1 MRWGNGKDDVVVWR
15 ILKDGET
22 LSLNEDSLV
31 VPEKVDYNIE
41 LLEGR
46 ESELDDPSEF
56 FLKYIFPDITGE

>member
-31 VPEKVDYNIE
+31 VPEKVEYNIE
-41 LLEGR
+41 L
-46 ESELDDPSEF
+46 
-56 FLKYIFPDITGE
+56 